1 MNILFIGD
9 IFGKPGRRVLR
20 ERLAG
25 IKKKHDIEFTIA
37 NGENAADGAGI
48 TPSQVDELCGLGVD
62 LVTTGDHIWD
72 RRELVPTLTGET
84 RLLRPSNY
92 PEGVPGRGAAVVQT
106 ATGHKLGVLNLQGRT
121 FMFKQT
127 LDEPFRHARREI
139 ARMKQE
145 TPVVIVDFHAE
156 ATSEKVAM
164 GWYLDGEATAV
175 LGTHTHVQTADER
188 ILPKGTAYLT
198 DVGMTGPA
206 DSVIGLDQEHV
217 LEKFLNQMGP
227 KWEVATGR
235 MQVCAAVVAVDEKT
249 GQASAITR
257 IFETYQPLS

>member
-25 IKKKHDIEFTIA
+25 LKKKHAIEFTIA

-72 RRELVPTLTGET
+72 RRELVPTLTAET

-106 ATGHKLGVLNLQGRT
+106 ASGHKLGVLNLQGRT

-139 ARMKQE
+139 ARMK
-145 TPVVIVDFHAE
+145 
-156 ATSEKVAM
+156 
-164 GWYLDGEATAV
+164 
-175 LGTHTHVQTADER
+175 
-188 ILPKGTAYLT
+188 
-198 DVGMTGPA
+198 
-206 DSVIGLDQEHV
+206 
-217 LEKFLNQMGP
+217 
-227 KWEVATGR
+227 
-235 MQVCAAVVAVDEKT
+235 
-249 GQASAITR
+249 
-257 IFETYQPLS
+257 